1 MYATRPPGLNIL
13 LEGQRIRNL
22 EEKLQN
28 LEQDNDLMQRELAV
42 NNSWIDNQ
50 QHLMDALQEVNRKS
64 ERQECIIS
72 ELR

>member
-1 MYATRPPGLNIL
+1 M
-13 LEGQRIRNL
+13 